1 MKKKSIAAV
10 APASIHSYPLEKKKK
25 KKKRKKKKEKH
36 LPTERKP
43 YDKDET
49 HELTGGDEQ

>member
-10 APASIHSYPLEKKKK
+10 APASIHSYPLAKKIKK
-25 KKKRKKKKEKH
+25 N